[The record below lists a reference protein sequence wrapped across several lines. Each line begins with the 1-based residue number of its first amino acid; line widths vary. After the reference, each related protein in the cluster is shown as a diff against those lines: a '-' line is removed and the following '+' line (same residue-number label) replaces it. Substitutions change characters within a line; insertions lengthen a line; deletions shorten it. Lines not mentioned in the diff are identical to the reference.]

1 MNVRIKGLKGTTVR
15 PKRSVNK
22 FRVALLLFIL
32 LLSVYLFLH
41 SSIFN
46 VSQIVVLGNDKVS
59 KEEVIALSGLSPG
72 INIFEFNETAS
83 SQAIEVHPMIKN
95 AEIQRK
101 PFKTIA
107 IKINER
113 QIWALI
119 PYGDLFLC
127 IDDTGICFDKLNHT
141 TIDKVP
147 VITMDQMPEFVNLG
161 QAVNT
166 QATEMV
172 KKVWQAIPADEQPII
187 SEFHYSNQDNT
198 LKIYTIKGT
207 EIRFGNLDRLDEKV
221 KTFAQIIQIE
231 NDMEQKGIDAL
242 EYVDIRFKGE
252 PVLKTRA

>member
-1 MNVRIKGLKGTTVR
+1 MNVRFKGLKVTSVS

-32 LLSVYLFLH
+32 LLSIYLFVH

-46 VSQIVVLGNDKVS
+46 VSQIEVLGNNKVS
-59 KEEVIALSGLSPG
+59 KEEIIALSGLSPG
-72 INIFEFNETAS
+72 INIFEFNETAC

-95 AEIQRK
+95 AEIERK
-101 PFKTIA
+101 PIKTIA

-141 TIDKVP
+141 TIDNVP
-147 VITMDQMPEFVNLG
+147 IITLDQMPEFVNLG

-172 KKVWQAIPADEQPII
+172 RQVGR
-187 SEFHYSNQDNT
+187 N
-198 LKIYTIKGT
+198 
-207 EIRFGNLDRLDEKV
+207 
-221 KTFAQIIQIE
+221 
-231 NDMEQKGIDAL
+231 
-242 EYVDIRFKGE
+242 EY
-252 PVLKTRA
+252 